1 MIMKLHYSIGTDEEI
16 ERIQEESLRILSE
29 VGVVFHCAEA
39 IEILKNAGAKV
50 EENIVYINREMVENA
65 LKTVPQSFEWYG
77 RGGDKVVIGEGRTKN
92 IPAYG
97 PIYVLKEGKYEK
109 ASHEHL
115 VNFHKLHETS
125 TVMDVS
131 NPNVI
136 DVSYIPPDI
145 REKYRLGVALEYCKK
160 PLMGLVEGKTVAEE
174 SLETMR
180 RFYGV
185 DCLEDKIIAV
195 GLIDTMGPMR
205 LSTSMAE
212 ALITYAKQGQ
222 ALIICSGQTLGI
234 TAPQS
239 MAGTFILGNAMI
251 LAALVLSQVVRP
263 GTPVVYCG
271 KFDSADMRLS
281 SGAAYGGIESLW
293 SAATSARMAR
303 YYNIPL
309 HTGAGNTDSKLMD
322 YQCGAET
329 FMNLFSA
336 YALDADCVVH
346 ACGTMDSF
354 NSIGYEKYILDEE
367 KIESLEHMKQG
378 YEITD
383 KTVMFDSIKQT
394 GPAGQ
399 HFERTQKS
407 YRKDFVM
414 PKLSIRD
421 NHNSWIQAGSPS
433 AESLATEVW
442 KKRLEA
448 YTKPEFDQDQ
458 LKILE
463 TLLPERY
470 R

>member
-1 MIMKLHYSIGTDEEI
+1 MKLNYSIGTDQEI
-16 ERIQEESLRILSE
+16 ERIHEESLKILSE
-29 VGVVFHCAEA
+29 VGVVFHCEEA
-39 IEILKNAGAKV
+39 IDIFRNYGAKV
-50 EENIVYINREMVENA
+50 ENDIVYIDKKMVDEA
-65 LKTVPQSFEWYG
+65 LASVPRTFDWYG
-77 RGGDKVVIGEGRTKN
+77 RDGDKITVGDGKTKN
-92 IPAYG
+92 VPAYG
-97 PIYVLKEGKYEK
+97 PIYVLKEGRYEK
-109 ASHEHL
+109 ANHEHL

-125 TVMDVS
+125 KIMDVS

-145 REKYRLGVALEYCKK
+145 REKYRLGVALEYCTK
-160 PLMGLVEGKTVAEE
+160 PMMGLVEGKEVAEE
-174 SLETMR
+174 SLEMMR

-185 DCLEDKIIAV
+185 ERLSDKIIAA

-212 ALITYAKQGQ
+212 ALITYSCSGQ

-251 LAALVLSQVVRP
+251 LASIVLSQIVRP

-303 YYNIPL
+303 YYNVPL

-322 YQCGAET
+322 YQAGAET

-336 YALDADCVVH
+336 YALDTDCLVH
-346 ACGTMDSF
+346 ACGTLDSF

-367 KIESLEHMKQG
+367 KIESLEHLKQG
-378 YEITD
+378 YEVNE
-383 KTVMFDSIKQT
+383 KTVMFDSIKKT
-394 GPAGQ
+394 GPSGQ

-407 YRKDFVM
+407 YRTDFIM

-421 NHNSWIQAGSPS
+421 NHNSWIQAGCPS

-442 KKRLEA
+442 KKRLDE
-448 YTKPEFDQDQ
+448 YVKPDFNKEQRS
-458 LKILE
+458 ILE
-463 TLLPERY
+463 DLLPEKY